1 MKLTLFRRAQN
12 CAKVLEDL
20 VIYNELQGNERHG
33 QHSRPLDFSI
43 TENEVRKAANKLK
56 NSKSPFSDKIR
67 NEKIN
72 AGLDTLMPVYD
83 KLFNP
88 ILPLGTMPPS

>member
-1 MKLTLFRRAQN
+1 MKLTLFRRAGN

-43 TENEVRKAANKLK
+43 TENELRKAANTLK
-56 NSKSPFSDKIR
+56 NSKSPFSDKIK
-67 NEKIN
+67 NEN
-72 AGLDTLMPVYD
+72 D
-83 KLFNP
+83 KR
-88 ILPLGTMPPS
+88 